1 MNPQL
6 ISDQE
11 LVKQYISG
19 QNQPL
24 SELLQR
30 HKQRVF
36 TSIYMLVKN
45 RELAED
51 LFQDTFV
58 KVIKTLRSGRYN
70 EEGKFLPWVLR
81 IAHNLTIDYFR
92 KENRA
97 PFINMPEE
105 FDLFEILK
113 IHDENAETRMI
124 KKESHD
130 KLRRLID
137 RLPREQKEVL
147 VMRHYQDLSFKE
159 ISEITEVS
167 INTALGRM
175 RYALNNLRKLFE
187 ESGEPVPVK

>member
-124 KKESHD
+124 KNESHD